1 MPRLVPDTPY
11 SLQNVEF
18 QFHLL
23 SDNNSSEIK
32 NDFSFSREDTNDSD
46 FQFTPALSPLQFTLS
61 IVEDCADDSD
71 DVPDPGDDK
80 DVRCSLFLGKHH
92 HVDEDSDAAVRRNVL
107 IPQDLC

>member
-32 NDFSFSREDTNDSD
+32 NDFSFNREDTIDSD
-46 FQFTPALSPLQFTLS
+46 FQFTPALSPLQFTLN
-61 IVEDCADDSD
+61 IVEYYGDDSD
-71 DVPDPGDDK
+71 DVSDPGDDK

-92 HVDEDSDAAVRRNVL
+92 HVDEDRDAAVRRNVL